1 MAKISKESET
11 LSDSQSRRS
20 EIDPQ
25 KEESFFEYFFE
36 DYWDIFVGIVSIA
49 LAFYLHH
56 THSSIVLT
64 TIFAAIGIG
73 SLSLT
78 VSEIAEILSERLKE
92 PYGSF
97 VLTFS
102 AVAVEIILLYII
114 LLQAK
119 QDPSVL
125 DTVKG
130 GIVSAVIV
138 DMNVLLGLAV
148 FIGGLKFIEQ
158 EHNKETSSA
167 YTTILY
173 VSAMALLVPS
183 LLSKSDHTPEVV
195 MEASMLI
202 AMLLFAFYIVIVIF
216 QTKTHTH
223 FFKQTARS
231 RIFRLKRKLKEQG
244 DGNEEEEDDDY
255 IFDKFPNIALIASIF
270 IFIVII
276 ALGAEVFAKDG
287 VELANH
293 YGVSTGI
300 AGLII
305 AIISV
310 APEIATAIK
319 AAKNDEIQRVVNIA
333 MGASTVS
340 ILLTVPILM
349 LLAYNSDIPL
359 TLDFNPLEVGALIL
373 TIILVW
379 KTTDEGHTNYFEGI
393 SHLMFFAAY
402 AIIAAFF

>member
-1 MAKISKESET
+1 MD
-11 LSDSQSRRS
+11 SDSSSQSKTQ
-20 EIDPQ
+20 E
-25 KEESFFEYFFE
+25 KNFEYFFE
-36 DYWDIFVGIVSIA
+36 DYWDIIVGFLSIGI
-49 LAFYLHH
+49 AFYFHH
-56 THSSIVLT
+56 ENHIILS
-64 TIFAAIGIG
+64 TISAAIGIG

-78 VSEIAEILSERLKE
+78 VSEIAEILSERISE

-97 VLTFS
+97 ILTFS
-102 AVAVEIILLYII
+102 AVAVEILLLYII
-114 LLQAK
+114 LLQARENIG
-119 QDPSVL
+119 VL

-130 GIVSAVIV
+130 GIISAVIV

-148 FIGGLKFIEQ
+148 FVGGLKFIEQ

-167 YTTILY
+167 YTTILF
-173 VSAMALLVPS
+173 VSSMALLVPS
-183 LLSKSDHTPEVV
+183 LLSRSDHTTEVV
-195 MEASMLI
+195 FKASYLI
-202 AMLLFAFYIVIVIF
+202 AGLLFLFYIIIVIF

-231 RIFRLKRKLKEQG
+231 RIFRLKRKLKEKGEDEQ
-244 DGNEEEEDDDY
+244 EEEDDY
-255 IFDKFPNIALIASIF
+255 IFDKLPSIILIFSIFILIALIAFS
-270 IFIVII
+270 
-276 ALGAEVFAKDG
+276 AEVFAKDG
-287 VELANH
+287 VKLAKE
-293 YGVSTGI
+293 YDIPTGI

-349 LLAYNSDIPL
+349 LLAYNSGILL

>member
-1 MAKISKESET
+1 VEKES
-11 LSDSQSRRS
+11 
-20 EIDPQ
+20 
-25 KEESFFEYFFE
+25 FYEYFFE
-36 DYWDIFVGIVSIA
+36 DYWDIFVGILAIA
-49 LAFYLHH
+49 IAMFLHH
-56 THSSIVLT
+56 HHHIILSTLS
-64 TIFAAIGIG
+64 AAIGIG
-73 SLSLT
+73 ALSLT

-119 QDPSVL
+119 EAPEVL
-125 DTVKG
+125 NTVKG
-130 GIVSAVIV
+130 GIISAVIV

-148 FIGGLKFIEQ
+148 FIGGLKFVEQ

-173 VSAMALLVPS
+173 VSSMALLVPS
-183 LLSKSDHTPEVV
+183 LLSKSDHSSHVV
-195 MEASMLI
+195 MQASMLI
-202 AMLLFAFYIVIVIF
+202 AALLFAFYIVIVIF

-231 RIFRLKRKLKEQG
+231 RIFRLKRRLKEK
-244 DGNEEEEDDDY
+244 NEEEEEEENDDY
-255 IFDKFPNIALIASIF
+255 IFDKFPIIALIFSIF
-270 IFIVII
+270 VFIAII
-276 ALGAEVFAKDG
+276 AFGAEVFAKDG
-287 VELANH
+287 VKLANEF
-293 YGVSTGI
+293 GLSTGI

-310 APEIATAIK
+310 SPEIATAIK

-349 LLAYNSDIPL
+349 LLAYNSGIDL

>member
-1 MAKISKESET
+1 MEKES
-11 LSDSQSRRS
+11 
-20 EIDPQ
+20 
-25 KEESFFEYFFE
+25 FYEYFFE
-36 DYWDIFVGIVSIA
+36 DYWDIFVGILAIA
-49 LAFYLHH
+49 VAMFLHH
-56 THSSIVLT
+56 HNHIILSTLS
-64 TIFAAIGIG
+64 AAIGIG
-73 SLSLT
+73 ALSLT
-78 VSEIAEILSERLKE
+78 ISEIAEILSERLKE

-119 QDPSVL
+119 EAPEVL
-125 DTVKG
+125 NTVKG
-130 GIVSAVIV
+130 GIISAVIV

-148 FIGGLKFIEQ
+148 FIGGLKFVEQ

-173 VSAMALLVPS
+173 VSSMALLVPS
-183 LLSKSDHTPEVV
+183 LLSKSDHSSHVV
-195 MEASMLI
+195 MQASMLI

-231 RIFRLKRKLKEQG
+231 RIFRLKRRLKEKHEE
-244 DGNEEEEDDDY
+244 EEEEDDDY
-255 IFDKFPNIALIASIF
+255 IFDKFPIIALIFSIF
-270 IFIVII
+270 VFIAII
-276 ALGAEVFAKDG
+276 AFGAEVFAKDG
-287 VELANH
+287 VKLANEL
-293 YGVSTGI
+293 GLSTGI

-310 APEIATAIK
+310 SPEIATAIK

-349 LLAYNSDIPL
+349 LLAYNSGIAL

>member
-1 MAKISKESET
+1 LSEIQNNDTDEEHLEKKES
-11 LSDSQSRRS
+11 
-20 EIDPQ
+20 
-25 KEESFFEYFFE
+25 FYEYFFE
-36 DYWDIFVGIVSIA
+36 DYWDIFVGIISIGI
-49 LAFYLHH
+49 AFYLHH
-56 THSSIVLT
+56 THSGILLSTL
-64 TIFAAIGIG
+64 FAAVGIG
-73 SLSLT
+73 ALSLT

-114 LLQAK
+114 LLQAHT
-119 QDPSVL
+119 DPEIL

-130 GIVSAVIV
+130 GIISAVIV

-173 VSAMALLVPS
+173 VSSMALLVPS
-183 LLSKSDHTPEVV
+183 LLSRSDHTPEVV

-202 AMLLFAFYIVIVIF
+202 SALLFAFYIVIVIF

-244 DGNEEEEDDDY
+244 LENEEDEDDDY
-255 IFDKFPNIALIASIF
+255 IFDKFPNLVLIFSIF
-270 IFIVII
+270 VFIAII
-276 ALGAEVFAKDG
+276 AFGAEVFAKDG
-287 VELANH
+287 VELAKE
-293 YGVSTGI
+293 YGISTGI

-305 AIISV
+305 AIVAV

-349 LLAYNSDIPL
+349 LLAYNTGIAL

-393 SHLMFFAAY
+393 SHLMFFLAY